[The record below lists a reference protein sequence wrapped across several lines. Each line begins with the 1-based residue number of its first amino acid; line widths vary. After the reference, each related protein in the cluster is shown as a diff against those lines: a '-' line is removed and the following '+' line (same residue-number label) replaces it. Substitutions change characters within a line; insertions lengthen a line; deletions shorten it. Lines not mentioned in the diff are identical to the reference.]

1 MIIKVMEECDR
12 LKVSSVAFP
21 AIGTGNLGFPS
32 DVVAKVMVNTIS
44 QYMLNNKNTSI
55 KKVLL
60 VVFMDHMHK
69 EFEKEMQPT
78 PLPSPSDWIS
88 VDEHTEPDSVSSF
101 RSPIQSSILHSF
113 KSGSLTIDIIH
124 GDITNDDSEG
134 LVNST
139 SEDLTLMNV
148 GVQRA
153 FLMKGG
159 QELQNECKGVV
170 AREGKLHSGKVL
182 VTGPGRPGG
191 LKCKKVL
198 HVRAPRK
205 PIELTQTVEGILHK
219 AEHAGLHS
227 IALPAIGTGHHGF
240 SAKEAARYICEAIV
254 AFSKES
260 DAEALVLEHVKI
272 VLYEKELFESFSSA
286 FEENGIEKGVL
297 RWIAS
302 TVGSAVSSVSGYIRS
317 MVPQTTPYL
326 SFSGL
331 GDGSQSHDN
340 MTGGLG
346 VDQSLTF
353 SETTVLV
360 IVVFASSRPVVDKIM
375 KQVQMLID
383 QNFIPDEVNSE
394 RVDDLSDA
402 TVQELQDIAKSVH
415 VKITIDKAPLNTI
428 KMKGDRADVQLVKNA
443 VLEAIHR
450 LELQEKRDK
459 EAKML
464 MAKIRWQWK
473 DEQGQFQDYDPTNNI
488 KIEEAYSEGKQ
499 QIVIDVFTEDEKK
512 RFKVDLQAMKEEGV
526 VPPFT
531 VTEIKRRDLEQE
543 REDLEK
549 EKKEGIYMKFGVSP
563 L

>member
-21 AIGTGNLGFPS
+21 AIGIGNLGFPS

-44 QYMLNNKNTSI
+44 QYMFNNKNSSI
-55 KKVLL
+55 KKIIL
-60 VVFMDHMHK
+60 VVFMDHMYK
-69 EFEKEMQPT
+69 EFEKEMQST
-78 PLPSPSDWIS
+78 PLPSPSDWVS

-113 KSGSLTIDIIH
+113 KSGSLTIDIIR

-170 AREGKLHSGKVL
+170 AREGKLYPGKVL

-198 HVRAPRK
+198 HVLAPRK

-227 IALPAIGTGHHGF
+227 IALPPIGTGQHGF

-254 AFSKES
+254 AFSIAS
-260 DAEALVLEHVKI
+260 DAEALFLRHVKI
-272 VLYEKELFESFSSA
+272 VLNQKELFESFSSA
-286 FEENGIEKGVL
+286 FEENGEERGVL
-297 RWIAS
+297 KWIAS

-317 MVPQTTPYL
+317 MVPQTTPYVPQTTPYV
-326 SFSGL
+326 SFS
-331 GDGSQSHDN
+331 DDMH
-340 MTGGLG
+340 TPA
-346 VDQSLTF
+346 QSLTF

-394 RVDDLSDA
+394 RVDDLSNA
-402 TVQELQDIAKSVH
+402 AVQELQDIAISAH

-443 VLEAIHR
+443 VLKAIHR

-488 KIEEAYSEGKQ
+488 KIEEAYSERMD
-499 QIVIDVFTEDEKK
+499 QIIIDVFTEDEKK

-543 REDLEK
+543 REELEK
-549 EKKEGIYMKFGVSP
+549 EKKEGIYVKFGVSH